1 MDVTGS
7 VAWRYRAATAE
18 SGATFKLKKCDRV
31 VSPPGGCSFFVG
43 ERTEVSLSAASD
55 GRFSLS
61 IAAGLKSFLMDN
73 GFCSTRSVRK
83 RPLRPVACCVTAG
96 GWAGGSVLE
105 AKEEKGTASLFA

>member
-1 MDVTGS
+1 VRVVWS

-18 SGATFKLKKCDRV
+18 GVARFKLKKVRSCLPRD
-31 VSPPGGCSFFVG
+31 GCGFFVG
-43 ERTEVSLSAASD
+43 ERTEVSLRAASD

-61 IAAGLKSFLMDN
+61 IAAGLKSFLMDS

-96 GWAGGSVLE
+96 G
-105 AKEEKGTASLFA
+105 

>member
-1 MDVTGS
+1 MRVVWS

-18 SGATFKLKKCDRV
+18 GVARFKLKKVRSCLPRV
-31 VSPPGGCSFFVG
+31 GCGFFVG

-61 IAAGLKSFLMDN
+61 IAAGLKSFLMDS

-96 GWAGGSVLE
+96 G
-105 AKEEKGTASLFA
+105 